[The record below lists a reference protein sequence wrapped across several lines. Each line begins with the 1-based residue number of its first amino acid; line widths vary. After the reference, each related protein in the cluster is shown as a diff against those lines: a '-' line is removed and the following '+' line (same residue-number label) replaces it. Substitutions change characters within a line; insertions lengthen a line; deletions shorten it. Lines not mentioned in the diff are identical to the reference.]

1 MHAVRWVKERKGRGG
16 GGVGRVGSYEHYHGH
31 EKVEITHHGD

>member
-1 MHAVRWVKERKGRGG
+1 MNAVRWVKERKGRGG
-16 GGVGRVGSYEHYHGH
+16 GVGRVSSYERYHGH